1 MVNQAAFELNNEKA
15 SKEAVRDSLIKRV
28 ETLTS
33 ELEKTAEQIL
43 SLTCEIEQIDDQ
55 IEALPPAEEKKE

>member
-28 ETLTS
+28 DTLTS
-33 ELEKTAEQIL
+33 ELEKTVEQIKA
-43 SLTCEIEQIDDQ
+43 LTCEIEQIEDQ
-55 IEALPPAEEKKE
+55 IEAIPPAEEKEE